1 MKLVTVSAGLSTP
14 SSTRL
19 LADRLTDTVL
29 DELADQ
35 GHKADVDVIEL
46 RLLAVAIANNLV
58 TGFPPPQLAD
68 VIEAVTSADG
78 LVTVTPVF
86 SASYSGLFKSFFD
99 LIDPGALTGRRTV
112 LIGATGGTPRH
123 SLVLEHALRPPF
135 TYLRTVVLPT
145 GVYAASEDWGSDS
158 DAHTKGL
165 PVRIRRAGREM
176 ASILAT
182 GAAHP
187 LPEDDLTGSKKQLSD
202 LRFD

>member
-1 MKLVTVSAGLSTP
+1 MKLVAVSAGLSSP

-19 LADRLTDTVL
+19 LTDRLTDAVR

-46 RLLAVAIANNLV
+46 RPLAVAIANNLV

-68 VIEAVTSADG
+68 AIEAVTGADG

-99 LIDPGALTGRRTV
+99 LFDPGALTGKPV

-123 SLVLEHALRPPF
+123 SLVLEHALRPLF

-145 GVYAASEDWGSDS
+145 GVYAASEDWGSGS
-158 DAHTKGL
+158 DAHTEGL
-165 PVRIRRAGREM
+165 PARIRRAGREM
-176 ASILAT
+176 ASILVAR
-182 GAAHP
+182 AADP

>member
-1 MKLVTVSAGLSTP
+1 MKLVVVSAGLSTP

-19 LADRLTDTVL
+19 LADRLTDAVR

-35 GHKADVDVIEL
+35 GHKAEVEVIEL
-46 RLLAVAIANNLV
+46 RGLAVAIANNLV

-68 VIEAVTSADG
+68 AIEAVTSVDG

-99 LIDPGALTGRRTV
+99 LIDPGALTGKPV

-123 SLVLEHALRPPF
+123 SLVLDHALRPLF
-135 TYLRTVVLPT
+135 VYLRTTVLPT
-145 GVYAASEDWGSDS
+145 GVYAASEDWGSGS
-158 DAHTKGL
+158 DAHTDGL
-165 PVRIRRAGREM
+165 PARIRRAGREM
-176 ASILAT
+176 ASILAARAT
-182 GAAHP
+182 HSVP
-187 LPEDDLTGSKKQLSD
+187 QDDPTLSKRQLSD

>member
-1 MKLVTVSAGLSTP
+1 MKLVAVSAGLSTP

-19 LADRLTDTVL
+19 LVDRLTDAVR

-46 RLLAVAIANNLV
+46 RPLAVAIANNLV

-68 VIEAVTSADG
+68 AIEAVTGADG

-99 LIDPGALTGRRTV
+99 LIDPGALTGKPV

-123 SLVLEHALRPPF
+123 SLVLEHALRPLF

-145 GVYAASEDWGSDS
+145 GVYAASEDWGSGS
-158 DAHTKGL
+158 DAHTEGL
-165 PVRIRRAGREM
+165 PARIRRAGREM
-176 ASILAT
+176 ASILVAR
-182 GAAHP
+182 AADP
-187 LPEDDLTGSKKQLSD
+187 LPEDDLTGSMKQLSD

>member
-1 MKLVTVSAGLSTP
+1 MKIVAVSAGLSTP

-19 LADRLTDTVL
+19 LTDRLTDTVR

-35 GHKADVDVIEL
+35 GHKAEVRVIEL
-46 RLLAVAIANNLV
+46 RALAVAIANNLV

-68 VIEAVTSADG
+68 AIEAVTSADG

-99 LIDPGALTGRRTV
+99 LIDPGALADKPV

-123 SLVLEHALRPPF
+123 SLVLDHALRPLF
-135 TYLRTVVLPT
+135 SYLRTVVLPT
-145 GVYAASEDWGSDS
+145 GVYAASEDWGSGS
-158 DAHTKGL
+158 DAHTEGL
-165 PVRIRRAGREM
+165 PARIRRAGREM

-182 GAAHP
+182 RAAHP
-187 LPEDDLTGSKKQLSD
+187 VTEDDLTSSKKQLSD

>member
-1 MKLVTVSAGLSTP
+1 MKLVAVSAGLSTP

-19 LADRLTDTVL
+19 LADRLTDAVR

-46 RLLAVAIANNLV
+46 RPLAVAIANNLV

-68 VIEAVTSADG
+68 AIEAVTGADG

-99 LIDPGALTGRRTV
+99 LIDPGALTGKPV

-123 SLVLEHALRPPF
+123 SLVLEHALRPLF

-145 GVYAASEDWGSDS
+145 GVYAASEDWGSGS
-158 DAHTKGL
+158 DAHTEGL
-165 PVRIRRAGREM
+165 PARIRRAGREM
-176 ASILAT
+176 ASILVAR
-182 GAAHP
+182 AVDP